1 VVRGERIESIGS
13 GNPPPDAQL
22 IEGEGLTLLPGLIDA
37 HVHVAGSIREGGWM
51 WPLFRRW
58 GVTTVRD
65 VGGDPEVVVALRE
78 RERRGDPDLPRIVC
92 YGPVLDGAPAMWGR
106 SGMSRELTSVTEAR
120 EAASTVI
127 DSGVDGL
134 KVYFRLPLELM
145 TSIVALAKERDVP
158 IAGHIGLVTTAQAV
172 DLGLRSIEHVSGVR
186 PPLDAA
192 AADALAA
199 RFVARGTFL
208 VPTLLVQE
216 HNAAFADD
224 SAPPSYGELADLPAE
239 VMSRWSA
246 QIVSPQSREMWK
258 GAYNWDIVRTRQRFM
273 RDLRAAGGLVAAGT
287 DTPNPYVLPGIGL
300 HHELE
305 RMVAAGLSPLEALAS
320 ATGIA
325 AALLRRPEIGVV
337 APGKLAD
344 LVLVEGDPTSDIQAT
359 RNVRLVMK
367 GGAIVRGEVAA

>member
-1 VVRGERIESIGS
+1 
-13 GNPPPDAQL
+13 
-22 IEGEGLTLLPGLIDA
+22 
-37 HVHVAGSIREGGWM
+37 
-51 WPLFRRW
+51 
-58 GVTTVRD
+58 
-65 VGGDPEVVVALRE
+65 
-78 RERRGDPDLPRIVC
+78 
-92 YGPVLDGAPAMWGR
+92 VLDGAPAMWGR